1 MPSRGPQNDMLSV
14 KYPKTIEMRHASR
27 SLGIEFHTI
36 GIAEFTVGSRVK
48 RVVDAESQDV
58 MDHAEASE
66 TRSPFGVFWSPRFGV

>member
-14 KYPKTIEMRHASR
+14 KYPKTIETRHTPR

-48 RVVDAESQDV
+48 RVADAESRAA
-58 MDHAEASE
+58 MDYAEMSE
-66 TRSPFGVFWSPRFGV
+66 TRCQFGVFWSPRFGV